1 MPSYN
6 FDNNVLNTFVNGQIV
21 SADDAIYGL
30 NPKMVMIADA
40 INDHATSID
49 TLVGQ
54 VGSLGGL
61 VYSVIAYG
69 ADPTGVT
76 DSTVAI
82 QNAIGAAIS
91 NKGIVVFGNGTY
103 TISDTLNV
111 NASCYITS
119 DGSGT
124 GVTIR
129 QVTSGKG
136 FFSSIPVVP
145 ASIRITDLILDIQN
159 TASANGLIYYQKVSG
174 TPSSL
179 TVQRCVFTS
188 TSATKYGFLGVYIQG
203 ASSGAVTDCTFTG
216 TASTTS
222 NGVSLY
228 DSANVLIARN
238 SFTYMTNAVTTN
250 STTPAPSGIVKGL
263 VIENNYIAANKGDG
277 FVIRYITDVLI
288 TNNFFEVFTGTSAK
302 FYAISITAN
311 DVIIEKNRVDHFSS
325 ATIFYHGA
333 VKLSGGFIVKINDNS
348 FLYGGSAIATT
359 ASAFILHL
367 LISQNHFYQ
376 NNDYAIE
383 SGIFAGVSN
392 KYEIVNNIF
401 EDVWSTTNSSCAA
414 VYHAA
419 GAALTLVGN
428 VLVRGSKSA
437 TYVLV
442 WGISLTISAGEV
454 LYQSNDFSAAT
465 TNPITSPTDL
475 KIYSTDGTGKKSYL
489 SISTSAPT
497 TGTWIKGTK
506 VVVYEPAAGGYTGYV
521 CTVAGTPGTWKG
533 FGLIQV

>member
-21 SADDAIYGL
+21 SADDATYGL
-30 NPKMVMIADA
+30 NPKMSMIADA

-54 VGSLGGL
+54 VGALGGL
-61 VYSVIAYG
+61 VYNVTTYG

-82 QNAIGAAIS
+82 QNAINAAVID
-91 NKGIVVFGNGTY
+91 KGIVVFSNGTY

-129 QVTSGKG
+129 QVTSNKG
-136 FFSSIPVVP
+136 FFNSLPTGS

-159 TASANGLIYYQKVSG
+159 TATSNGLVYFQRIAGVG
-174 TPSSL
+174 NSL
-179 TVQRCVFTS
+179 VVQRCTFTS

-238 SFTYMTNAVTTN
+238 SFTYMTNVVTTN
-250 STTPAPSGIVKGL
+250 STAPVVGGIVKGL
-263 VIENNYIAANKGDG
+263 VIENNYIYLNKGDG
-277 FVIRYITDVLI
+277 LYIRYITDVLI
-288 TNNFFEVFTGTSAK
+288 NNNIFEQFVGTALK
-302 FYAISITAN
+302 NYPINLISIKTASVSQN
-311 DVIIEKNRVDHFSS
+311 FIDHTSS
-325 ATIFYHGA
+325 STTFYHGG
-333 VKLSGGFIVKINDNS
+333 VVVNGGSYVQVLENT
-348 FLYGGSAIATT
+348 FLYGGTTVELIGGCSLSIVSKNYLLEPNGGAISASSVLDRSI
-359 ASAFILHL
+359 
-367 LISQNHFYQ
+367 IS
-376 NNDYAIE
+376 E
-383 SGIFAGVSN
+383 
-392 KYEIVNNIF
+392 NIII
-401 EDVWSTTNSSCAA
+401 DVWSASTAVSAISCTSTSGTPTNIVSANAA
-414 VYHAA
+414 VRK
-419 GAALTLVGN
+419 T
-428 VLVRGSKSA
+428 KSA
-437 TYVLV
+437 TNVNTYGITVGGAVSPYALV
-442 WGISLTISAGEV
+442 YGNELSGAITPMNTSLMRSFFVEPSGVKVYYNSA
-454 LYQSNDFSAAT
+454 
-465 TNPITSPTDL
+465 
-475 KIYSTDGTGKKSYL
+475 
-489 SISTSAPT
+489 APT
-497 TGTWIKGTK
+497 TGTWTAGTK
-506 VVVYEPAAGGYTGYV
+506 VLLETPIAGGYIGYV

-533 FGLIQV
+533 FGLVQV